1 MAHGHAKL
9 FSAIQDSYK
18 KVGKYESEK
27 RMKVLRNRI
36 AIHGAGNRM
45 TLEGLTKWQSL
56 CPNILPHYWR
66 MQTWYSNHI
75 EWLEAANEFRI
86 YAWLPGKW
94 NMHVLKQKEINGKVF
109 KARTTLKDLLRKFE
123 DVETMKK
130 MMVDSTRS
138 ENEMLFN

>member
-1 MAHGHAKL
+1 MG
-9 FSAIQDSYK
+9 IQT
-18 KVGKYESEK
+18 
-27 RMKVLRNRI
+27 I
-36 AIHGAGNRM
+36 
-45 TLEGLTKWQSL
+45 
-56 CPNILPHYWR
+56 
-66 MQTWYSNHI
+66 I

-109 KARTTLKDLLRKFE
+109 KGTTLKDLFE